1 MAIVT
6 PIPIPSGPSVPNSN
20 DPETTFDE
28 QFEASLTWQR
38 DELAPKANALAEATF
53 DNATDAQ
60 ASATAAAASAT
71 TAHNAEVAAMS
82 STNFKGD
89 WAGLS
94 GSLTPPASVAH
105 LGRTWNLL
113 EPIANVT
120 TEQPGVSSKWRAYDV
135 VMPIKH
141 MTLPGDFPN
150 SIDSIAVAA
159 NSHAVLN
166 KGLTAFASLPGS
178 PQLGDYVVITVLN
191 GRADNV
197 IVRNGALIENL
208 AENVVLDD
216 GNKTYS
222 LRYISDGTTSSWRFI

>member
-1 MAIVT
+1 MSIVI
-6 PIPIPSGPSVPNSN
+6 PIPIPTGPPVPNSN
-20 DPETTFDE
+20 DPEVTFDA

-38 DELAPKANALAEATF
+38 DELTPKVNALSDVTYT
-53 DNATDAQ
+53 NALDAQ

-105 LGRTWNLL
+105 LGRTWSLL

-135 VMPIKH
+135 VMPVANVGGPPPPGGSWTFNALANTHVVVNSVTANPVDIH
-141 MTLPGDFPN
+141 LPDP
-150 SIDSIAVAA
+150 A
-159 NSHAVLN
+159 
-166 KGLTAFASLPGS
+166 
-178 PQLGDYVVITVLN
+178 QEGDYIVVTTYPVPQTVILDP
-191 GRADNV
+191 GAGSVQSVAEPV
-197 IVRNGALIENL
+197 I
-208 AENVVLDD
+208 LDLPP
-216 GNKTYS
+216 GTTYS
-222 LRYISDGTTSSWRFI
+222 LRYIGATWRFI

>member
-60 ASATAAAASAT
+60 ASAAAAAASAT

-120 TEQPGVSSKWRAYDV
+120 TEQPGVSAKWRAYDV
-135 VMPIKH
+135 VMPIAKTGGPPPPGGPWSFNALANTH
-141 MTLPGDFPN
+141 VVVDSFTANPVDIYLPDP
-150 SIDSIAVAA
+150 A
-159 NSHAVLN
+159 
-166 KGLTAFASLPGS
+166 
-178 PQLGDYVVITVLN
+178 QEGDYVVITTPSWPANPTLHPGSQSVEGL
-191 GRADNV
+191 A
-197 IVRNGALIENL
+197 GA
-208 AENVVLDD
+208 VVLDLPL
-216 GNKTYS
+216 GTTYS
-222 LRYISDGTTSSWRFI
+222 LRFLSGTWRFI